1 MPSATHNTEENEL
14 GEGYK
19 ALKLAAKVLNEELS
33 SDVFQGIADNQ
44 DEMLSNLQR
53 IRQGKIESALRS
65 NQLVSAR
72 EVAREILANPDK
84 AVDLIFDDFET
95 VVRWMS
101 SQNAN
106 VSADGL
112 KARLS
117 RRRSILEAA
126 LPESM
131 RQHFI
136 AAFWAIERNH
146 FGRRYANTETMLGD
160 KIEDISVANLFVSR
174 DKYVFDMHE
183 LVTAIRANSGVMRN
197 PLSRTMLPEEDIRF
211 ILGHPVGKQLRK
223 LDEDQKRFR
232 RGVGPDTIC
241 KIDTLGRTM
250 LADQSMDGGP
260 SREAIDEFLANV
272 AILPSAE
279 EAAIKQLKIPATDK
293 NTGQPFDYTIHE
305 SVSDAKDGVTCFHKV
320 STFHNEYEI

>member
-1 MPSATHNTEENEL
+1 MPSATHNAEEKEL
-14 GEGYK
+14 EEGYK
-19 ALKLAAKVLNEELS
+19 ALKFAAKVLNKELS
-33 SDVFQGIADNQ
+33 SDMFQGIADNQ
-44 DEMLSNLQR
+44 DEILSNLRTIQ
-53 IRQGKIESALRS
+53 QGKVESALRS
-65 NQLVSAR
+65 NRLVSVREAAR
-72 EVAREILANPDK
+72 DILASKDK
-84 AVDLIFDDFET
+84 AVDLIFDDFEI

-106 VSADGL
+106 TSADDL

-117 RRRSILEAA
+117 RRRSMLEAA

-136 AAFWAIERNH
+136 AAFWAIERDH
-146 FGRRYANTETMLGD
+146 LGRRYANTETMLGD
-160 KIEDISVANLFVSR
+160 EVKDIPVAKFFVSR
-174 DKYVFDMHE
+174 DNYAFDIDE
-183 LVTAIRANSGVMRN
+183 LVNAIRANNGVMRN

-211 ILGHPVGKQLRK
+211 ILGHPIGKQLRK
-223 LDEDQKRFR
+223 MDEDQKSFR
-232 RGVGPDTIC
+232 RGVGADTIS

-250 LADQSMDGGP
+250 LEDQSMDGGP
-260 SREAIDEFLANV
+260 SRKAIDEFLANV

-279 EAAIKQLKIPATDK
+279 EAAIRQLKIPATDK

-320 STFHNEYEI
+320 RTFHCEFEI